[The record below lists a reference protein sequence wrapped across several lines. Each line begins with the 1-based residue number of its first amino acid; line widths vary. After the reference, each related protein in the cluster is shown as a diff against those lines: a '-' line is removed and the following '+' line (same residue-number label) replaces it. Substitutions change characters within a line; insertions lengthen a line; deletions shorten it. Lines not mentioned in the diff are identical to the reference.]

1 MFAKAVYPSTM
12 KNLAP
17 LLAVL
22 LAAGCAS
29 YTGRGLQPGVSTEA
43 DVRGLMGNPAGEYTG
58 PGGTRTLAYPHGPMG
73 IETFMADLGPDG
85 RLIAV
90 RQALTDE
97 TFFKIK
103 RGTTRDEVL
112 RLIGPP
118 HPTEIMEFK
127 SLGQVAWTYRF
138 RDLWGYNAKYSITFD
153 RDWVV
158 VSTISNRIER
168 EKH

>member
-1 MFAKAVYPSTM
+1 M
-12 KNLAP
+12 KRS
-17 LLAVL
+17 
-22 LAAGCAS
+22 C
-29 YTGRGLQPGVSTEA
+29 
-43 DVRGLMGNPAGEYTG
+43 
-58 PGGTRTLAYPHGPMG
+58 
-73 IETFMADLGPDG
+73 
-85 RLIAV
+85 
-90 RQALTDE
+90 
-97 TFFKIK
+97 KIR

-118 HPTEIMEFK
+118 HPTEVMAFERM
-127 SLGQVAWTYRF
+127 GQVAWTYRF